1 MTEND
6 GVKAQRTSH
15 AEYRKS
21 KILRVLA
28 TTNVDLCSS
37 TSPVPL
43 HHTTIIEAL
52 NKNYIHSQGNRQPQ
66 REMFET
72 SVPGF
77 CLAGKTWEQRS
88 TEPAIVIASALCARV
103 DRQLQVLSFT
113 VPGYLNPNKC
123 SRGSHLY
130 IRALA
135 GGMRESE
142 NSTTQEG
149 TANEIED
156 GDRHTRAPWWAWVLL
171 AAAVVAVSSAAT
183 AFRSMDEVPPL
194 TLAAWRLQ
202 LTAMLLFPGAV
213 IQYRKLA
220 PALQIEALQN
230 GLLMLVSGMSLAF
243 HFALWVWGIDHT
255 SLTHA
260 LLYVSITPI
269 LITTGMW
276 VMNKPL
282 SRGENIGTG
291 IGAIGGLSLAFSGVK
306 EGEVTLVGDLAC
318 VIASVAVIAY
328 LSIGRHL
335 RAWMPLFVYAYP
347 VTGSA
352 AGFLTVSAVSFG
364 GASVTS
370 PVLLA
375 AVVLVTVSGYQ
386 RERKERER
394 ISNI

>member
-1 MTEND
+1 M
-6 GVKAQRTSH
+6 
-15 AEYRKS
+15 
-21 KILRVLA
+21 
-28 TTNVDLCSS
+28 
-37 TSPVPL
+37 
-43 HHTTIIEAL
+43 
-52 NKNYIHSQGNRQPQ
+52 RQ
-66 REMFET
+66 
-72 SVPGF
+72 
-77 CLAGKTWEQRS
+77 
-88 TEPAIVIASALCARV
+88 
-103 DRQLQVLSFT
+103 
-113 VPGYLNPNKC
+113 
-123 SRGSHLY
+123 
-130 IRALA
+130 
-135 GGMRESE
+135 SE
-142 NSTTQEG
+142 NSTIEEITL
-149 TANEIED
+149 NEIED

-183 AFRSMDEVPPL
+183 AFRSMEEVPPL

-220 PALQIEALQN
+220 PALQVEALQS
-230 GLLMLVSGMSLAF
+230 GLLMLASGLSLAF

-291 IGAIGGLSLAFSGVK
+291 IGAFGGLSLAFSGVK

-335 RAWMPLFVYAYP
+335 RAWMPLFVYAFP

-370 PVLLA
+370 PGATGVAGWIMSKYLVGVVYLAVIPGILGHTSFNALLKYLHPLAIALPLTLEPVIGSIIGYLVGVTSPPHMLTYVGGAVLLA

-386 RERKERER
+386 RERKEREG